1 MTGEAETE
9 AEANP
14 QSPSTKSKSKWT
26 CTLCHSSM
34 LSNDTNAHINGKRH
48 VAALAKASNIQTV
61 ATSANTEAEADPPIS
76 PGKLPW
82 TCTLCLTT
90 MISND
95 ITAHIN
101 GKRHIAA
108 LERAGNA
115 QPGPMTATT
124 PTEANPP
131 SSAENSNWTCTLC
144 LITMSSKDSTA
155 HKRGKRHMTA
165 LAKVGEVQSG
175 PMATPSLQPNFPYPE
190 PDIAVAMGRT
200 KTSTS
205 AKSLAKVQKK
215 KAHTTVFSKKT
226 AKSPLED
233 NNDPLV
239 AFFALY
245 SPFKYNPSNSAH
257 QEYQRLR
264 AFFGWPSPKL
274 EEKHAER
281 DEAWEGFRI
290 AMVKAFNVTFGND
303 EKDIEAW
310 GRLCV
315 LVGIEDIP
323 DTLKA
328 RREVS
333 KPYSS

>member
-1 MTGEAETE
+1 
-9 AEANP
+9 
-14 QSPSTKSKSKWT
+14 
-26 CTLCHSSM
+26 M
-34 LSNDTNAHINGKRH
+34 LSKDVNAHINGKRH
-48 VAALAKASNIQTV
+48 VAALAKSSNTQTV
-61 ATSANTEAEADPPIS
+61 PTSANTEAEANPAIS

-101 GKRHIAA
+101 VKRHIAA

-124 PTEANPP
+124 PAEANPP
-131 SSAENSNWTCTLC
+131 SPPPENSNWTCTLC

-165 LAKVGEVQSG
+165 LAKVGKVQSG
-175 PMATPSLQPNFPYPE
+175 HMATPSLQPNFLYPE
-190 PDIAVAMGRT
+190 PNIAVAIERT

-215 KAHTTVFSKKT
+215 KAHTTVFSKK
-226 AKSPLED
+226 SPLED

-245 SPFKYNPSNSAH
+245 SPFNYNPSNSAH
-257 QEYQRLR
+257 REYQRLC
-264 AFFGWPSPKL
+264 AFFGWPSHKL
-274 EEKHAER
+274 EGKHAER
-281 DEAWEGFRI
+281 EAWEGFRI

-303 EKDIEAW
+303 ENDIEAW
-310 GRLCV
+310 GRMCV
-315 LVGIEDIP
+315 LVGIEHIP